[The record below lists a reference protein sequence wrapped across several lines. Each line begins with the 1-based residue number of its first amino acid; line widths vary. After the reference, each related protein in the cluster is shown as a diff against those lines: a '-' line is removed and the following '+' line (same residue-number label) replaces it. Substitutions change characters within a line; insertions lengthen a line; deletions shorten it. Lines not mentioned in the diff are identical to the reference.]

1 LGRAKPLADHERAT
15 GRRARHLRATTL
27 SSVPDTLFAACGS
40 PALPA
45 RGRASAELAWAGR
58 RATQACRRRFV
69 VPRTATPTRTP
80 DRFSGVRLERDLVR
94 QPYGKDE
101 VSSSNFGRFDRNLN
115 TGRRPG
121 LDAQR
126 VSAGQT
132 VYHDAQRP
140 SHLTLPVIPAHD

>member
-27 SSVPDTLFAACGS
+27 SSVPDTLIGACGS

-45 RGRASAELAWAGR
+45 RRRAAAELAW
-58 RATQACRRRFV
+58 
-69 VPRTATPTRTP
+69 
-80 DRFSGVRLERDLVR
+80 
-94 QPYGKDE
+94 

-121 LDAQR
+121 FDAQR

-140 SHLTLPVIPAHD
+140 SHLTLPLVPAHD